1 MRSGAFPSHSY
12 VKILVL
18 SLIFC
23 CIAVSLLLLIFSPPE
38 EPAQD
43 LRWRTDSLALLGV
56 LALQAVGMALSRRLA
71 LSLALLSI
79 GLILVLLIGLP
90 FGDWLT
96 LKLALWSLLV
106 LESGAFLDP
115 PLSLFCQAVCL
126 AVIMLFQGR
135 LSVWG
140 HMITGPGLVALL
152 TASAF
157 MIALAGVVHFLHLF
171 SSVID
176 RQEEQLARLDEA
188 VRQLT
193 RANLSFQNL
202 ASSAQERSAVDER
215 KRITREI
222 HDAIGYALTNLIMT
236 MEACLRLVSKDE
248 EKLRVLLARAREE
261 AQLGLNETRKVL
273 RVLREAVPEKVKGLS
288 AIHRLV
294 TLFSSATGVRVITEY
309 CNASLSFGE
318 ELDLAI
324 FRMIQEGLTN
334 AFRHGHASEIKV
346 KFWQEK
352 DGITIT
358 FWDNGVGGDI
368 IKEGIGLQG
377 MRERVEQIGGTVLA
391 YRTADGFELRTWLPL
406 DGAAAE
412 ERTVAYGQDIPALG
426 G

>member
-12 VKILVL
+12 MKILVL
-18 SLIFC
+18 SLISC
-23 CIAVSLLLLIFSPPE
+23 CISVSLLLLLSQPQR
-38 EPAQD
+38 PALGQG
-43 LRWRTDSLALLGV
+43 WGTDSLVLLGV
-56 LALQAVGMALSRRLA
+56 LALQTVGMALSRRLA
-71 LSLALLSI
+71 LSLALLFS
-79 GLILVLLIGLP
+79 GLVLVILLGLP
-90 FGDWLT
+90 FGDWLP

-115 PLSLFCQAVCL
+115 PLSLVSQAVCL
-126 AVIMLFQGR
+126 AVIVLFQGR

-140 HMITGPGLVALL
+140 QVIRGPGPVELL
-152 TASAF
+152 TAGAF
-157 MIALAGVVHFLHLF
+157 MMALAAVVHFLRIF

-202 ASSAQERSAVDER
+202 ASSAQERSAADER

-273 RVLREAVPEKVKGLS
+273 RVLREEVPARARGLS

-294 TLFSSATGVRVITEY
+294 TLFSNATGVTVKTEY

-318 ELDLAI
+318 EMDLAI

-334 AFRHGHASEIKV
+334 AFRHGHANEIKV
-346 KFWQEK
+346 KFWQER

-377 MRERVEQIGGTVLA
+377 MRERVEQIGGTVQA

-406 DGAAAE
+406 DGGAAR
-412 ERTVAYGQDIPALG
+412 ERTVVYGQDIPALG